1 MFFGIPQAKIKKKKC
16 YTNKKVRN
24 LFVFDKQL
32 IFKTMYLLTK
42 NKF

>member
-1 MFFGIPQAKIKKKKC
+1 MFLVYRKRRLKKKKC
-16 YTNKKVRN
+16 HTNKKVGN